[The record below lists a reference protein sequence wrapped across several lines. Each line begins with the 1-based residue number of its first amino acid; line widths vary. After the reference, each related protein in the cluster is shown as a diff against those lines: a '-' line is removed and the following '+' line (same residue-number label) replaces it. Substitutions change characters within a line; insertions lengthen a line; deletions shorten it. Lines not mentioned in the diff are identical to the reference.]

1 MQRGQ
6 TMQTQQT
13 MYVLCLQGTGEDEY
27 AYETAG
33 VFTTHAQA
41 VAKADAINAEYGDDF
56 AIAYK
61 VDEWQL
67 NT

>member
-1 MQRGQ
+1 
-6 TMQTQQT
+6 MQTQQT
-13 MYVLCLQGTGEDEY
+13 MYVLMLQGTGEDEY
-27 AYETAG
+27 AYESAG

-41 VAKADAINAEYGDDF
+41 VEKVNAINAEYDREDF

>member
-1 MQRGQ
+1 
-6 TMQTQQT
+6 
-13 MYVLCLQGTGEDEY
+13 MYVLCLQGTGDDEY

-41 VAKADAINAEYGDDF
+41 VAKADAINAEYDVDDF

>member
-1 MQRGQ
+1 
-6 TMQTQQT
+6 MQTQQT

-41 VAKADAINAEYGDDF
+41 VEKVNAINAEYDREDF

>member
-1 MQRGQ
+1 M
-6 TMQTQQT
+6 QT
-13 MYVLCLQGTGEDEY
+13 MYVLMLQGTGDDEY
-27 AYETAG
+27 AYESAG
-33 VFTTHAQA
+33 VFTTQEAA
-41 VAKADAINAEYGDDF
+41 VAKADAINAEYEDF